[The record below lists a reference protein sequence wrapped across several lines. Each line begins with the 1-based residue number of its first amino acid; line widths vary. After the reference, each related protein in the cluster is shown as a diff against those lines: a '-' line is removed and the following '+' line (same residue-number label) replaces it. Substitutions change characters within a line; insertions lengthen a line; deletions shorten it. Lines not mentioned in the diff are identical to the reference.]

1 MRSLSPPMLRSTAQ
15 HFPFSLDAMPY
26 DLRREPWIPF
36 RRRSGRVEWGPPAL
50 LTDGIADDPVVA
62 LAAPRPDFDG
72 ALHEFLIGLLTVA
85 LGPADEVAWH
95 ARWDA
100 PPTSSELQAALD
112 ALPNAFD
119 LEGDGAR
126 FLQDASSADL
136 ADAPRS
142 DIEQLLIEAPG
153 DQTTKFNKDLFI
165 KRGRVVQLGRPS
177 AAMAL
182 LTMQTYAPGGGQ
194 GHRTS
199 LRGGGPLTTLVDPRV
214 APDSTWREHEQPL
227 WRLLWANVETQQQ
240 WARRVPGTPP
250 VQLHH
255 IFPWLA
261 PTRVSDKTGAP
272 VTPADAHP
280 VQAYFGLPRRIRLE
294 FNDAGGRCD
303 LTGIDD
309 ARTVAGYRM
318 RNYGVQYAAWQHPL
332 TPHYQA
338 ASGEWLPLH
347 GQPGGV
353 GWKDWLGLT
362 LLPKGEEKR
371 RPAAV
376 VSHALA
382 PGGRAAAMGVRTL
395 RVRAFGYD
403 MDNMKARAWVGAVV
417 PAFAVADD
425 ERARLLWDV
434 ASKLTGATDLVA
446 SLLLGTVERALYARP
461 QDAPGDR
468 SAVKAALWAATEA
481 PFYAAMARVA
491 DPATDLDASRH
502 LLTAFRDTLDQ
513 SAGAVFDRWCPAAGL
528 APEAMRRH
536 VAARYGLVSALRG
549 YGKMGEK
556 LYTTLDVPRP
566 DGAQM
571 KGAPKSRT
579 RKVAPA

>member
-1 MRSLSPPMLRSTAQ
+1 MS
-15 HFPFSLDAMPY
+15 Y
-26 DLRREPWIPF
+26 DLRREHWIPF
-36 RRRSGRVEWGPPAL
+36 RRRSGRVEWGLPAL
-50 LTDGIADDPVVA
+50 LTDGVGGDDPIVA

-72 ALHEFLIGLLTVA
+72 ALHEFLVGLLTVA
-85 LGPADEVAWH
+85 LGPADEAAWRT
-95 ARWDA
+95 RWNSPPA
-100 PPTSSELQAALD
+100 PGELQDAFD

-119 LEGDGAR
+119 LEGDGPR
-126 FLQDASSADL
+126 FLQDASPADL
-136 ADAPRS
+136 AGTASS

-165 KRGRVVQLGRPS
+165 KRDRVTRLGRPA

-214 APDSTWREHEQPL
+214 APDGTWREHEQPL

-240 WARRVPGTPP
+240 LARRAPGTPAAKLAD
-250 VQLHH
+250 V
-255 IFPWLA
+255 FPWLG

-280 VQAYFGLPRRIRLE
+280 AQAYFGLPRRIRLA
-294 FNDAGGRCD
+294 FDDVGGCCD
-303 LTGIDD
+303 LTGVDD
-309 ARTVAGYRM
+309 ARAATGYRM

-353 GWKDWLGLT
+353 GWKDWMGLT
-362 LLPKGEEKR
+362 LLPKGETKR
-371 RPAAV
+371 RPAAA

-403 MDNMKARAWVGAVV
+403 MDNMKARAWVDATV

-434 ASKLTGATDLVA
+434 AGRLTDATGLVA
-446 SLLLGTVERALYARP
+446 SVLVGAVERALYARP
-461 QDAPGDR
+461 EDAPGDR

-481 PFYAAMARVA
+481 SFYAAMARVA
-491 DPATDLDASRH
+491 DPGTDVDASRQP
-502 LLTAFRDTLDQ
+502 LAAFHGTLDR
-513 SAGAVFDRWCPAAGL
+513 SAAAVFDRWCPTAGL
-528 APEAMRRH
+528 APEAMRRL
-536 VAARYGLVSALRG
+536 VVARYGLVMTLRG
-549 YGKMGEK
+549 YGKLGEK
-556 LYTTLDVPRP
+556 LYTTLDVPPP
-566 DGAQM
+566 DGARAA
-571 KGAPKSRT
+571 GTPKSRT